1 MTNDELIIKQTKDL
15 YEAVQKLEM
24 IRQLAQELEDL
35 YHKLYKFGHIGTLFE
50 EKSINNAVAIIDLVD
65 GHCIDARL

>member
-1 MTNDELIIKQTKDL
+1 MIYDEIIARQTKDL
-15 YEAVQKLEM
+15 YQAEQKLEM

-35 YHKLYKFGHIGTLFE
+35 YHKLYAFGHIGTLFE
-50 EKSINNAVAIIDLVD
+50 EKSIHNAVMIIDLVD